1 MNLHAAAVRLLV
13 VKKNS
18 TRLAKLVS
26 DLKKIGSKA
35 LSEVPSL
42 IIDDESDQASVDT
55 IRPDKRFL
63 EAERRRRSTINQRVT
78 DLLQILPRAQYVGY
92 TATPFANVF
101 VDPEDA
107 ENIFPKDFIISLP
120 RPAGYMGVSD
130 FHDLDKS
137 EDDDLEGPGNPT
149 RRRSSEGVW
158 EPHDESTDQLLRA
171 IDTFVLTG
179 AIKLYRERLG
189 TPKGHAGRGLTWD
202 ADAGEREG
210 RATAGG
216 VPQDAGWG
224 WTARLGGA
232 AVGVDAGKCGW
243 RA

>member
-1 MNLHAAAVRLLV
+1 MRLLV

-42 IIDDESDQASVDT
+42 IIDDESDQASIDT

-63 EAERRRRSTINQRVT
+63 ESERRRRSTINQRVT

-107 ENIFPKDFIISLP
+107 QNIFPKDFIISLP
-120 RPAGYMGVSD
+120 RPVGYMGVTD

-137 EDDDLEGPGNPT
+137 EED
-149 RRRSSEGVW
+149 RRGRPQGIQRGGV
-158 EPHDESTDQLLRA
+158 RA
-171 IDTFVLTG
+171 
-179 AIKLYRERLG
+179 
-189 TPKGHAGRGLTWD
+189 RGLGAPSRNQRTSCC
-202 ADAGEREG
+202 G
-210 RATAGG
+210 RST
-216 VPQDAGWG
+216 
-224 WTARLGGA
+224 LS
-232 AVGVDAGKCGW
+232 C
-243 RA
+243 